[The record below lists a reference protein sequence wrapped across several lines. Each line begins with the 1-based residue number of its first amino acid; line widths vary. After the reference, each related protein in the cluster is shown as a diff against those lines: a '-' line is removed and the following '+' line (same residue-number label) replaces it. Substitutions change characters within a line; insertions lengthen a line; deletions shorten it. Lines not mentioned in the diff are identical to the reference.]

1 MNYTVHNMLKVINVL
16 VDAGYLTKS
25 RLGVYTDMM
34 IMQMMHDE
42 GCDRPFECVRADLFA
57 AVAEGRV

>member
-1 MNYTVHNMLKVINVL
+1 MNYTVRNMLKVINVL

-42 GCDRPFECVRADLFA
+42 GCNRPFECVRADLFA

>member
-1 MNYTVHNMLKVINVL
+1 MNYTIDNMIKVIEVL
-16 VDAGYLTKS
+16 VNAGYLTKS

-42 GCDRPFECVRADLFA
+42 GCNRPFECVRADLFA

>member
-1 MNYTVHNMLKVINVL
+1 MNYTVDNMVKLIKAF
-16 VDAGYLTKS
+16 VDAGYLTKA
-25 RLGVYTDMM
+25 RLGVFTDIM

-42 GCDRPFECVRADLFA
+42 GCNRPFECVRADLFA